1 MRKLNEILV
10 SIITPSYNSSEFIS
24 NTINSVL
31 SQTFHNWEL
40 IIIDDCSKDNSI
52 EVISQWCEKDSRI
65 QLIQLTENS
74 GAAVARN
81 KGIEVAR
88 GRYIA
93 FLDSD
98 DKWLPDKLE
107 KQLQFMRD
115 NQYNFTFT
123 AYNKVNPDGDY
134 LGELGVPHRI
144 KYSDLLKKCE
154 IGCLTAMYDTE
165 ELGKV
170 YMPLIRKRQDLGLWL
185 KLLKQTEYAFGLNQV
200 LASYT
205 VRNDSISSNKRKAAI
220 YTWKLYREVEAL
232 PLYKAAYYFSHY
244 AVNGVLRTKFPRIA
258 KALGIIK

>member
-1 MRKLNEILV
+1 MKKLNKTLV

-31 SQTFHNWEL
+31 SQTFQNWEL
-40 IIIDDCSKDNSI
+40 IIIDDCSQDNSI
-52 EVISQWCEKDSRI
+52 QVITKWCETDNRI

-81 KGIEVAR
+81 KGIEVAG

-98 DKWLPDKLE
+98 DIWLPNKLE
-107 KQLQFMRD
+107 KQLKFMQD
-115 NQYNFTFT
+115 NQYSFTFT
-123 AYNKVNPDGDY
+123 AYNKVDSKGRS
-134 LGELGVPHRI
+134 LGELGVPQRI
-144 KYSDLLKKCE
+144 KYEDLLKKCE
-154 IGCLTAMYDTE
+154 IGCLTAMYDTKK
-165 ELGKV
+165 LGKV

-205 VRNDSISSNKRKAAI
+205 VRNDSISSDKRKAAI

-244 AVNGVLRTKFPRIA
+244 AVNGVLRTKFPKVA